1 VAREFGAKRFRCTTL
16 LKPQEYNILLVEAP
30 AVKPEELKS
39 AVRWRIKD
47 MLDYHVDDATIDVL
61 DVPVPAGAAQRTHYM
76 YTVAARNETIRATLD
91 RFNAGGMPLTVID
104 IPDTAQRNVAV
115 RLEAEQRGVGGAHL
129 RLRRAADDGQL
140 QRRAL
145 PFAAAGRHRAGLADA
160 QARSAPPV
168 DRVLMET
175 QRSLDYCERSYPFF
189 SLGRMIVGPF
199 AGRRRAARA
208 PRGQSLPAG
217 GRLELG
223 QVVACR
229 PRRAAGAPSSR
240 PLAEADRRRLA
251 RGEEGAMS
259 QQINLY
265 SPIFRKQTKIFSR
278 ATMVQGLGL
287 IVLVIA
293 VFYYYVAAQARCSS
307 CAWRIGPASEG
318 RARARQAV
326 RRARVARRAA

>member
-1 VAREFGAKRFRCTTL
+1 MAGMLQRLMQRGTAPGWLAVELGDATVSLTHVVPEGGQPAVKFAEERPWNPGEPKSLERVAREFGAKRFRCTTL

-115 RLEAEQRGVGGAHL
+115 RLESEQRGVV
-129 RLRRAADDGQL
+129 
-140 QRRAL
+140 AL
-145 PFAAAGRHRAGLADA
+145 TFDA
-160 QARSAPPV
+160 QGGLMTVSFNGELYLSRRLDVSALDLTDAQGEERARLF

-199 AGRRRAARA
+199 AADAALRAHLAANLYLPVEGLELSQVVR
-208 PRGQSLPAG
+208 LPA
-217 GRLELG
+217 E
-223 QVVACR
+223 
-229 PRRAAGAPSSR
+229 
-240 PLAEADRRRLA
+240 A
-251 RGEEGAMS
+251 RGWSTE
-259 QQINLY
+259 Q
-265 SPIFRKQTKIFSR
+265 
-278 ATMVQGLGL
+278 
-287 IVLVIA
+287 
-293 VFYYYVAAQARCSS
+293 QAR
-307 CAWRIGPASEG
+307 WLKLIGAG
-318 RARARQAV
+318 L
-326 RRARVARRAA
+326 RVERKAL

>member
-1 VAREFGAKRFRCTTL
+1 MKFLSRFGRRTAPGWLAVELGDASVSLAHVVPEGGQPALKFAEERPWNPAEPKSLERVAREFGAKRFRCTTL

-115 RLEAEQRGVGGAHL
+115 RLESEQRGVV
-129 RLRRAADDGQL
+129 
-140 QRRAL
+140 AL
-145 PFAAAGRHRAGLADA
+145 TFDA
-160 QARSAPPV
+160 QGGLMTVSFNGELYLSRRLDVSALDLTDAQGEERARLF

-199 AGRRRAARA
+199 AADSALRAHLAANLYLPVEGLELSQVVR
-208 PRGQSLPAG
+208 LPA
-217 GRLELG
+217 E
-223 QVVACR
+223 
-229 PRRAAGAPSSR
+229 
-240 PLAEADRRRLA
+240 A
-251 RGEEGAMS
+251 RGWSTE
-259 QQINLY
+259 Q
-265 SPIFRKQTKIFSR
+265 
-278 ATMVQGLGL
+278 
-287 IVLVIA
+287 
-293 VFYYYVAAQARCSS
+293 QAR
-307 CAWRIGPASEG
+307 WLKLIGAG
-318 RARARQAV
+318 L
-326 RRARVARRAA
+326 RVERKAL